1 MTMAPTRAADVD
13 LTDVDMFL
21 NGDPHAA
28 WRVLRKEAPV
38 HWNDRGWGNGF
49 WNITKY
55 EDVIQVSVDPTT
67 FISEAGIILD
77 NDGTRMK
84 REQRLREAG
93 GMIMDPRGHMM
104 IMTDPPRH
112 TLMRQLVNHGFT
124 HKSVSRMEDQIRDIV
139 TRIIDEVSERG
150 ECDFVLDISRKLP
163 LEVICQLVG
172 VPEGDWEA
180 MFELSNR
187 VIGVDDPEYATATD
201 ELTPEEMQQSAEF
214 FQYFMTLIAERREE
228 PKDDVLS
235 ILVQAEIGGER
246 LADHELFLFFL
257 LLIVAGNE
265 TTRNATSGGMLALIE
280 NRDELNKLRENPSL
294 SRSAVEEVVRWTSP
308 VTHFTRRAT
317 RDTEIRGVKIGEGED
332 VCLWYPS
339 ANRDED
345 VFDEPDRFL
354 VDRDP
359 NPQIAFGKG
368 EHFCLGV
375 NLARLELKVM
385 FEELVRRVPDMEL
398 AGPVERLRSNFIGG
412 IKRMP
417 VRFSPS
423 APEGSTTP
431 G

>member
-1 MTMAPTRAADVD
+1 MKTAPSNAAEID
-13 LTDVDMFL
+13 LTDVDLFL
-21 NGDPHAA
+21 HGDPHEA
-28 WRVLRKEAPV
+28 WRTLRREAPV
-38 HWNDRGWGNGF
+38 HWNERSWGPGF
-49 WNITKY
+49 WNITRY
-55 EDVIQVSVDPTT
+55 EDVIQVSVDPGT
-67 FISEAGIILD
+67 FISGAGIILD
-77 NDGTRMK
+77 NDGQRMR
-84 REQRLREAG
+84 REERLREAG

-112 TLMRQLVNHGFT
+112 TFMRQLVNKGFT
-124 HKSVSRMEDQIRDIV
+124 HKSVMRMEPHIRAIV
-139 TRIIDEVSERG
+139 TKIIDDVCERG

-163 LEVICQLVG
+163 LEVICEMVG
-172 VPEGDWEA
+172 VPEGDWES

-187 VIGVDDPEYATATD
+187 VIGVDDPEYGIGSD

-214 FQYFMTLIAERREE
+214 FQYFMSLIAERRES
-228 PKDDVLS
+228 PKEDVLS
-235 ILVQAEIGGER
+235 ILVHSDIDGER

-280 NRDELNKLRENPSL
+280 NRDQLARLQADPSL
-294 SRSAVEEVVRWTSP
+294 AVSAVEEVVRWTSP

-317 RDTEIRGVKIGEGED
+317 RDTEVRGVKIGEGED
-332 VCLWYPS
+332 VCVWYPS
-339 ANRDED
+339 ANRDEH
-345 VFDEPDRFL
+345 VFSDGDRFL

-385 FEELVRRVPDMEL
+385 LQELVRRLPDMEL
-398 AGPVERLRSNFIGG
+398 AGPVEKLRSNFIGG

-417 VRFSPS
+417 VRFTPT
-423 APEGSTTP
+423 APAA
-431 G
+431 